1 MGFLSRMGVLNNWLS
16 EEESLWIQSRIHLRA
31 LRYYSNW
38 RQYFAGYTFGRQY
51 WQSPEDDHLPLLRE
65 FLARKE
71 YDDSGNDMFYQLF
84 ASDDAYY
91 ATLPGN
97 HWLTTPHARKRL
109 RI

>member
-1 MGFLSRMGVLNNWLS
+1 
-16 EEESLWIQSRIHLRA
+16 A

-51 WQSPEDDHLPLLRE
+51 WQSPEDDNLPLLRE

-91 ATLPGN
+91 ATLP
-97 HWLTTPHARKRL
+97 WQPLADYPTCPETLKDMSDL
-109 RI
+109 

>member
-1 MGFLSRMGVLNNWLS
+1 RWRLCHRAGAGAWEGVLMNPPINFLP
-16 EEESLWIQSRIHLRA
+16 
-31 LRYYSNW
+31 YSNW

-91 ATLPGN
+91 PTLSWQP
-97 HWLTTPHARKRL
+97 LAYYSACPETLKDMSDL
-109 RI
+109 

>member
-1 MGFLSRMGVLNNWLS
+1 MTHDEPCSMAPDDKHDLISGTCS
-16 EEESLWIQSRIHLRA
+16 HLP
-31 LRYYSNW
+31 YSNW

-91 ATLPGN
+91 PTLSWQP
-97 HWLTTPHARKRL
+97 LAYYSACPETLKDMSDL
-109 RI
+109 